1 MSERQEKKAQFQ
13 PEKKRG
19 RFPLLVACLVLL
31 AAAGVI
37 GWKAVGGNSGGAMYQ
52 TVVAE
57 GGVVTIPAASVSDGE
72 AHYFSYRSGDAHVN
86 FFVLKSHDGVL
97 RAAFDACDVCYHA
110 KKGYRQ
116 EGDSMV
122 CNNCGMKFRSDMI
135 NEVKGGCNP
144 APIQRSV
151 ADGKVVIAA
160 AELEQ
165 GGKYFPRQ

>member
-1 MSERQEKKAQFQ
+1 MSERQEKRAQFQ
-13 PEKKRG
+13 QEKKRG
-19 RFPLLVACLVLL
+19 LLPMLVAGLVVL

-37 GWKAVGGNSGGAMYQ
+37 GWKTVGGSSGGAPYQ

-57 GGVVTIPAASVSDGE
+57 GGVVAIPVAQVSDGK
-72 AHYFSYRSGDAHVN
+72 AHFFSYRNGDSYIN
-86 FFVLKSHDGVL
+86 FFVLKSDDGVI

-122 CNNCGMKFRSDMI
+122 CNNCGMKFRSEMI

-144 APIQRSV
+144 APIERSV
-151 ADGKVVIAA
+151 TDGRVVIAA

-165 GGKYFPRQ
+165 GGKYFP